1 MIGNQ
6 VLVNTQLLEH
16 KDNPIKE
23 AIGDKQAMDILY
35 IITDEYWKEWRR
47 RLTHSEH
54 PHIQSPGLGD
64 FDMMYGKSKS
74 YLRHLLARI
83 RNIKR
88 KHPDTYHVE
97 GTRAYGLYT
106 NTIKRFRETWKQV
119 DNLKKEV
126 NKKYQI
132 WNDKKIAKYGDKAIL

>member
-6 VLVNTQLLEH
+6 AMINQQLLES
-16 KDNPIKE
+16 KDNPINEPIGEKE
-23 AIGDKQAMDILY
+23 AADIIY
-35 IITDEYWKEWRR
+35 VITDEYWKQWRR
-47 RLTHSEH
+47 KLTHSDQ
-54 PHIQSPGLGD
+54 PHIYAPGLGE
-64 FDMMYGKSKS
+64 FSLMYGKSKS
-74 YLRHLLARI
+74 YLKKLIGRL

-88 KHPDTYHVE
+88 KHPEKYLVE
-97 GTRAYGLYT
+97 ETRANGLYVGT
-106 NTIKRFRETWKQV
+106 LNRFRETWKQV